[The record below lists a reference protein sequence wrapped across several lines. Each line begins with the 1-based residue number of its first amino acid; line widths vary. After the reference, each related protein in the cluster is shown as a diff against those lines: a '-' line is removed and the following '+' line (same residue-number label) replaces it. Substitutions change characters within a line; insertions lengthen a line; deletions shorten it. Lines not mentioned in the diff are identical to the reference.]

1 MKPRTKLEKRV
12 AQLNAT
18 LFEDI
23 SVKDIEWVKK
33 QNYGNENGKEKTFYF
48 TLLTNVQ
55 EFNVRRLYRGYK
67 YTDKHFDHYFFV
79 EIMREFKDGENIL
92 YFGKQKT
99 MGCYFDCFIYGS
111 EMELRFNRINYAG
124 NSLDMLFDISWGEHP
139 QSKGERVPCDR
150 INPKELARVIRNNPV
165 AENLYKQRD
174 PLFVHLLY
182 QTQNKDVCRAITIAK
197 RHGFVFDHTSTTLW
211 FDMVRAMITCK
222 ADTHNPVYVAPSDLH
237 ATHDLFV
244 NRRLHILEEK
254 ARQANIEAKMAATD
268 MRLLRELKA
277 NETYIK
283 RRKRFYDM
291 VLTDGLIE
299 CRVLP
304 DIPAFRKEAEE
315 MKHCVYTNEYYKKPY
330 SLIMSATIAGKR
342 IETIEVDLTT
352 FTIKQCFG
360 KHDQFTMY
368 HQRILDIVNAQ
379 MDTIKETY
387 NLRKK
392 TTLKQAV

>member
-33 QNYGNENGKEKTFYF
+33 QNYGHENGKEKTFYF

-92 YFGKQKT
+92 YCGKQKT

-111 EMELRFNRINYAG
+111 EMELRFNRVNYAG

-139 QSKGERVPCDR
+139 QSKGMRVPCDR

-174 PLFVHLLY
+174 PLFVHLL
-182 QTQNKDVCRAITIAK
+182 
-197 RHGFVFDHTSTTLW
+197 
-211 FDMVRAMITCK
+211 
-222 ADTHNPVYVAPSDLH
+222 
-237 ATHDLFV
+237 
-244 NRRLHILEEK
+244 
-254 ARQANIEAKMAATD
+254 
-268 MRLLRELKA
+268 
-277 NETYIK
+277 
-283 RRKRFYDM
+283 
-291 VLTDGLIE
+291 
-299 CRVLP
+299 
-304 DIPAFRKEAEE
+304 
-315 MKHCVYTNEYYKKPY
+315 
-330 SLIMSATIAGKR
+330 
-342 IETIEVDLTT
+342 
-352 FTIKQCFG
+352 
-360 KHDQFTMY
+360 
-368 HQRILDIVNAQ
+368 
-379 MDTIKETY
+379 
-387 NLRKK
+387 
-392 TTLKQAV
+392 